1 MTLNDL
7 KVLRSKGAASN
18 QRLRKT
24 PTGKQLV
31 GRTLSLELPQ
41 RAEARPR
48 SGLRK
53 EQSSLGLSRPGS
65 AALRLNTL
73 DGVSS
78 VYKRPGPAQ
87 DVLEKQRHRR
97 SATPSD
103 GRRRIST
110 DALAGRGA
118 AGAASEML
126 GALCDLDSMSSE
138 QRAAAC
144 RDVLLNLAA
153 HEPVYKE
160 ILERVSLEYETE
172 RAVLVREASHTK
184 KSLLQ
189 IQTAQKRAEEAL
201 AALKKENQQLHLD
214 AKASA
219 AAAQQLQEEAA
230 RLNRENLET
239 QKRLESMATSA
250 SGHDAPA
257 KDKAKD
263 AETDTKKA
271 AATGQAAGK
280 GLIAAAKADV
290 KAQET
295 AEQSAKVDK
304 ADAGEKV
311 SDAAAASAG
320 ESVVLDGSSGAV
332 YVPSEEEVVEYAVQ
346 LGMELPDDADLLW
359 IALEGLQAE
368 LPPQWKPCASPE
380 GEIYYFNFETGESL
394 WDRPDI
400 EIHRK
405 QYFLEKAKQRSGGV
419 ADAALADA
427 DGAAGAGGEDS
438 KAGEGSGKEAV
449 KEQPSAAAIEAAH
462 ETSSSDEELD
472 PDADPPPGFDMK
484 GNIMTDMTLPR
495 PKEVPA
501 LDFDTLAAKLK
512 EEEEQQKAAE
522 EEAKRLASMPLPPG
536 WETAVSRSTGQTYYV
551 NTQTGATQYE
561 FPDGPAEVWK
571 VYGASHTYGSK
582 GIRDKP
588 KRRNSL

>member
-78 VYKRPGPAQ
+78 VYKRPGLAQ

-97 SATPSD
+97 STTPSD
-103 GRRRIST
+103 GRRRMST

-118 AGAASEML
+118 AGAAGEML
-126 GALCDLDSMSSE
+126 GALCGLDSMSSE

-153 HEPVYKE
+153 HEPAYKE

-172 RAVLVREASHTK
+172 RAVLVHEASHTK
-184 KSLLQ
+184 KTLLE

-201 AALKKENQQLHLD
+201 GALKKENQQLHLD

-239 QKRLESMATSA
+239 KKRLESMATNA
-250 SGHDAPA
+250 SGTASDS
-257 KDKAKD
+257 AKD
-263 AETDTKKA
+263 AARDTKTA

-290 KAQET
+290 KAQEEAKE
-295 AEQSAKVDK
+295 AEKVDK

-311 SDAAAASAG
+311 SDAGAASAG
-320 ESVVLDGSSGAV
+320 ESIVLDGSNGEV

-368 LPPQWKPCASPE
+368 LPSQWKPCASPE
-380 GEIYYFNFETGESL
+380 GEVYYFNFETGESL

-405 QYFLEKAKQRSGGV
+405 QYYLEKAKQRSGGA
-419 ADAALADA
+419 ADTALADA
-427 DGAAGAGGEDS
+427 DAAGEENQ
-438 KAGEGSGKEAV
+438 AGEGRAEDAV

-472 PDADPPPGFDMK
+472 PDADPSPG
-484 GNIMTDMTLPR
+484 
-495 PKEVPA
+495 
-501 LDFDTLAAKLK
+501 
-512 EEEEQQKAAE
+512 
-522 EEAKRLASMPLPPG
+522 
-536 WETAVSRSTGQTYYV
+536 
-551 NTQTGATQYE
+551 
-561 FPDGPAEVWK
+561 
-571 VYGASHTYGSK
+571 
-582 GIRDKP
+582 
-588 KRRNSL
+588 

>member
-7 KVLRSKGAASN
+7 KVLRSKGATSN

-24 PTGKQLV
+24 TTGKQLV

-53 EQSSLGLSRPGS
+53 EHSSLGLSRPGS

-73 DGVSS
+73 NGVSS
-78 VYKRPGPAQ
+78 VYKRPGPTQ
-87 DVLEKQRHRR
+87 DIMEKQRHRR

-103 GRRRIST
+103 GRRRINT

-118 AGAASEML
+118 AGAAGEML
-126 GALCDLDSMSSE
+126 GALCGLDSMSSE

-153 HEPVYKE
+153 HEPAYKE

-184 KSLLQ
+184 KTLLE

-201 AALKKENQQLHLD
+201 GALKKENQQLHLD

-250 SGHDAPA
+250 SGQAAPA
-257 KDKAKD
+257 SANAKE
-263 AETDTKKA
+263 AAKETTKA
-271 AATGQAAGK
+271 ATTGQAAGK

-290 KAQET
+290 KAQEE
-295 AEQSAKVDK
+295 AEQSEKAGT

-311 SDAAAASAG
+311 SYTGAASTG
-320 ESVVLDGSSGAV
+320 ESVVLDGSNGEV
-332 YVPSEEEVVEYAVQ
+332 YVPTEEEVVEYAMQ

-359 IALEGLQAE
+359 IALEGLQAD

-380 GEIYYFNFETGESL
+380 GEVYYFNFETGESL

-405 QYFLEKAKQRSGGV
+405 QYFLEKAKQRSGGA
-419 ADAALADA
+419 ADTADSV
-427 DGAAGAGGEDS
+427 GASGSGSEES
-438 KAGEGSGKEAV
+438 QAGEGSGQDAV

-472 PDADPPPGFDMK
+472 PNADPPPG
-484 GNIMTDMTLPR
+484 
-495 PKEVPA
+495 
-501 LDFDTLAAKLK
+501 
-512 EEEEQQKAAE
+512 
-522 EEAKRLASMPLPPG
+522 
-536 WETAVSRSTGQTYYV
+536 
-551 NTQTGATQYE
+551 
-561 FPDGPAEVWK
+561 
-571 VYGASHTYGSK
+571 
-582 GIRDKP
+582 
-588 KRRNSL
+588 